1 MDTLSVAFERL
12 LYVLL
17 LLGFELH
24 VIVEASSIVTKGLQV
39 ETFLHLANEWT
50 LLMGIAS
57 ASYRHFHIKSVSR
70 IPP

>member
-57 ASYRHFHIKSVSR
+57 AGHRHFHIKCVSSL
-70 IPP
+70 PP